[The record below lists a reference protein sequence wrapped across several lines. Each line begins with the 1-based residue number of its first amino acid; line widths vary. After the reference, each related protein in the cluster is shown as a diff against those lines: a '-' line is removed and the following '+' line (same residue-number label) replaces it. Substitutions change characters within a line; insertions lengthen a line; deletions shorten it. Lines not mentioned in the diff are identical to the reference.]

1 MGTLYPCE
9 ANSCM
14 GIGRVEPIPVHI
26 CKSFGS
32 IPPKIRV
39 DVLSTKIS
47 ACPHATLNNIGSYN
61 ALWTL
66 LYLALSVIG

>member
-47 ACPHATLNNIGSYN
+47 ACPHATHDNTDNYN
-61 ALWTL
+61 TLWTL